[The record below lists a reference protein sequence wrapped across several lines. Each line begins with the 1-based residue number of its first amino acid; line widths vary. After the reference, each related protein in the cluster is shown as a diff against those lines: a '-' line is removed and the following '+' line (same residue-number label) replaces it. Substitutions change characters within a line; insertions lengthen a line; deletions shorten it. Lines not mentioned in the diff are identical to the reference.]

1 MTSTPWGKSQ
11 SKKVWCRG
19 VTFHS
24 TSSHGGFMVSKGFAH
39 ANLSRAAIERAF
51 SYGNYLCYEED
62 CAAEILFFEL
72 PGLRVAFLSTS
83 DPVKCLSLYYPD
95 YLIQRGLEPYAE
107 EYARHK
113 RWQTV
118 NA

>member
-11 SKKVWCRG
+11 FKQVFRRG

-62 CAAEILFFEL
+62 CAASILLFEL
-72 PGLRVAFLSTS
+72 PFIRSVLLSTD

-107 EYARHK
+107 EYARHQ
-113 RWQTV
+113 RWQTA